1 MQLFAAVPDFNEP
14 IDALYICHENILKR
28 MAAIETMAREIL
40 ELGDPAFR
48 KQIEIWREIFSF
60 IDHSIANHTRDEEE
74 GLFPLLAERTAT
86 TLDGLRA
93 EHEQAEENE
102 RWLAA
107 RFAEL
112 LESPPHTTEA
122 TLGEFAGRATE
133 LAEFYRRHIAVEN
146 EMVFPAARTA
156 LSGEEK
162 QALGELMRR
171 HRNITVTLPQGL

>member
-28 MAAIETMAREIL
+28 MSTIETMAQRIL
-40 ELGDPAFR
+40 EQGDPAFR
-48 KQIEIWREIFSF
+48 EQIEVWREIFSF

-74 GLFPLLAERTAT
+74 GLFPLLGERIGTPLA
-86 TLDGLRA
+86 GLQA

-102 RWLAA
+102 RWLAG

-112 LESPPHTTEA
+112 LAPSTDA
-122 TLGEFAGRATE
+122 TGTLLEEFAARAMA
-133 LAEFYRRHIAVEN
+133 LAGFYRRHIAVEN

-156 LSGEEK
+156 LSDQEK
-162 QALGELMRR
+162 MELGALMRR
-171 HRNITVTLPQGL
+171 HRNIAITLPQEL